1 MTTGLQE
8 MNAAARTAA
17 PAEKTDTVDA
27 IQQYVAENKPVIG
40 RMVAGEFEITDLT
53 QAEKLSTM
61 LAAHTP
67 CPDKASLGFWEL
79 LANAVEHG
87 NLEIDF
93 DTKSELLQSGEIENE
108 IGRRLETSPF
118 RDRVVRVEFRCTR
131 DLIRLRVQDEGP
143 GFDHAKVLAAE
154 MPMDRPNGRGLHVA
168 RSMCFD
174 TMCYEG
180 NGNTV
185 EATIKL

>member
-8 MNAAARTAA
+8 VNAVARAAETG
-17 PAEKTDTVDA
+17 EKPDTVEA

-53 QAEKLSTM
+53 EAEKLSTM

-93 DTKSELLQSGEIENE
+93 DMKSELIMSGEIERE
-108 IGRRLETSPF
+108 IRNRLGRAPF
-118 RDRVVRVEFRCTR
+118 RNRVVKVAFRCTK
-131 DLIRLRVQDEGP
+131 DLIWLRVQDEGP
-143 GFDHAKVLAAE
+143 GFDHAGVLAAD

-174 TMCYEG
+174 TMRYEG